1 MNPYIPEGRAEYVK
15 IDEEYTYSFDE
26 GRVGLLK
33 NGHWT
38 SLNNGKAWIAAAN
51 EIEELRKQVANL
63 HVAVEGAYKF
73 ANTLESEDD
82 DANAWRLRDAMKDRS

>member
-15 IDEEYTYSFDE
+15 IDEEYTYSFDQ

-51 EIEELRKQVANL
+51 EIEELRATVQSLTQQIEADSDVIYL
-63 HVAVEGAYKF
+63 LRQDVERLEDRLSEA
-73 ANTLESEDD
+73 TL
-82 DANAWRLRDAMKDRS
+82 W